1 MTTQHDHLS
10 PLQLLTDTV
19 TKAGFEL
26 GATNGNPNQQ
36 THVYAPPN
44 PANEVRI
51 LVKPKH
57 TPRWGTWH
65 TIVVTQH
72 WVRAYLHS
80 DKGWEPRTEQIPYG
94 TINELMR
101 HLHRL
106 VNEKFSAWD
115 WL

>member
-36 THVYAPPN
+36 PHVYGLPN

-51 LVKPKH
+51 FVKPKH

-65 TIVVTQH
+65 TIVVTQY
-72 WVRAYLHS
+72 WVRAYLLSHN
-80 DKGWEPRTEQIPYG
+80 GWEPRTDQIPYR
-94 TINELMR
+94 TINELMG

-115 WL
+115 RL